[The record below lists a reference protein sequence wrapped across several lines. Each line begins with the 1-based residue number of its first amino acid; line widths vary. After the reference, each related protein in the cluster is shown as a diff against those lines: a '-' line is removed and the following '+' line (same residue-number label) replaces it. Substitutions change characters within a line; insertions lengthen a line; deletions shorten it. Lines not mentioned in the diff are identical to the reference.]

1 MLVTLHYGNWK
12 RKNFVT
18 RLARRRCADA
28 LSICLRPRRR
38 AASRMACTH
47 NGRRKPW
54 GDTHGVFESYNV
66 GYCIEIQWS
75 AYRCYGLWTVVQL
88 WIARPR
94 RRANR
99 RLLGGKAI
107 LETRHLHRS
116 AADDARPRSAHN
128 RHSLVRQRAFCRQSG
143 FGQGDGKMRFRANR
157 RNLHIAD
164 PRHRLRPPDSRPSTM
179 AVRYRL

>member
-1 MLVTLHYGNWK
+1 MEIESERILLRGWREEDAPMLYRFASDPDVGPRAGWLAHTTVDESREVIRTVFSNPTTWAIVLKSNGLPIGAMGYGPSCN
-12 RKNFVT
+12 
-18 RLARRRCADA
+18 
-28 LSICLRPRRR
+28 
-38 AASRMACTH
+38 
-47 NGRRKPW
+47 
-54 GDTHGVFESYNV
+54 
-66 GYCIEIQWS
+66 
-75 AYRCYGLWTVVQL
+75 L

-94 RRANR
+94 RRADR

-107 LETRHLHRS
+107 LGTRHLHRS
-116 AADDARPRSAHN
+116 TADDARPRSAHN

-164 PRHRLRPPDSRPSTM
+164 PRHRLRPPDSRPPTM